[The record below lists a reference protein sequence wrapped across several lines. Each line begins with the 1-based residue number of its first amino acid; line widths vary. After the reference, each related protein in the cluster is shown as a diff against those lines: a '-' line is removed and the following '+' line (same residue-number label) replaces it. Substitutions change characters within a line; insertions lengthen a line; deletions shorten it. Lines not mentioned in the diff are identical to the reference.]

1 VEDEMK
7 ITVTSG
13 ATLAAAAAALFLAG
27 AVSAPT
33 ASAQGGEG
41 KCFGANACK
50 GHSACKTASSTC
62 KGHNACKGQ
71 GFTMSS
77 QAACEKAKGKFE
89 KA

>member
-1 VEDEMK
+1 MK
-7 ITVTSG
+7 MTAKSG
-13 ATLAAAAAALFLAG
+13 ATLAAAAAALILTG

-33 ASAQGGEG
+33 ASAQSGEG

-50 GHSACKTASSTC
+50 GHSACKTAKSAC
-62 KGHNACKGQ
+62 KGLNACKGQ

-77 QAACEKAKGKFE
+77 KADCDKVKGKFE

>member
-1 VEDEMK
+1 MK
-7 ITVTSG
+7 IGVKSG
-13 ATLAAAAAALFLAG
+13 ATLAAAAAALILAG

-41 KCFGANACK
+41 KCVGANACK
-50 GHSACKTASSTC
+50 GQSACKTAKSSC

-77 QAACEKAKGKFE
+77 QEACAKAKGKFE
-89 KA
+89 KV

>member
-1 VEDEMK
+1 MK
-7 ITVTSG
+7 MSPKSG
-13 ATLAAAAAALFLAG
+13 ATIAAAAAALLLAG

-50 GHSACKTASSTC
+50 GHSACKTGKSSC
-62 KGHNACKGQ
+62 KGLNACKGQ

-77 QAACEKAKGKFE
+77 KAACDKAKGKFE